1 MHCHFFHANVAFTY
15 FTFLGSKNTF
25 LARDYHEYDSYSYMS
40 VLGKE
45 NFCLIHVSLVPVL
58 GVVGEQV
65 NNSSFS
71 DDDEF
76 CLLLPL
82 S

>member
-1 MHCHFFHANVAFTY
+1 MNVTQ
-15 FTFLGSKNTF
+15 
-25 LARDYHEYDSYSYMS
+25 YSYTR

-65 NNSSFS
+65 NNSSFNGN
-71 DDDEF
+71 DDF
-76 CLLLPL
+76 FLPVFYPKL
-82 S
+82 RETNHVALFKSCIMR

>member
-1 MHCHFFHANVAFTY
+1 MNLIVFF
-15 FTFLGSKNTF
+15 FTFLGSKNIF
-25 LARDYHEYDSYSYMS
+25 LVSDCHEYDSYSYMR

-65 NNSSFS
+65 NNSSFN
-71 DDDEF
+71 DDG
-76 CLLLPL
+76 
-82 S
+82 